1 MVFRVDINA
10 QLQGRE
16 LQLESVCRESG
27 TPYQGQPTANQ
38 GQQGQPMSTKINQSQ
53 PTASQGQAVSG
64 QDQVTHSA
72 GHPGQS
78 QVSRSQ
84 ESSKPDESRPGKS
97 TSEAIVHEAK
107 PKQGQASSGGKEVVG
122 SDPGKEC
129 GPSSTTKKK
138 MVPEPG
144 LAKEGAVEAVS
155 NSVQSR
161 STGASSVE
169 AAGQQPPGDD
179 AVLQLLQY
187 DILREN

>member
-1 MVFRVDINA
+1 
-10 QLQGRE
+10 
-16 LQLESVCRESG
+16 
-27 TPYQGQPTANQ
+27 
-38 GQQGQPMSTKINQSQ
+38 MSTKVNQSQ

-78 QVSRSQ
+78 AGQVSRSR
-84 ESSKPDESRPGKS
+84 ESSKPDESRPG
-97 TSEAIVHEAK
+97 TSDAIVHEAK
-107 PKQGQASSGGKEVVG
+107 PKQGQSSGKEVAG
-122 SDPGKEC
+122 SVPGKEC

-169 AAGQQPPGDD
+169 AAGQQPPGD

>member
-1 MVFRVDINA
+1 
-10 QLQGRE
+10 
-16 LQLESVCRESG
+16 
-27 TPYQGQPTANQ
+27 
-38 GQQGQPMSTKINQSQ
+38 MSTKVNQSQ

-107 PKQGQASSGGKEVVG
+107 PKQGQASSGQSSGKEVVG
-122 SDPGKEC
+122 SVPGKEC

-169 AAGQQPPGDD
+169 AAGKQPPGD
-179 AVLQLLQY
+179 AVLSCY
-187 DILREN
+187 NVIY

>member
-1 MVFRVDINA
+1 M
-10 QLQGRE
+10 
-16 LQLESVCRESG
+16 
-27 TPYQGQPTANQ
+27 
-38 GQQGQPMSTKINQSQ
+38 
-53 PTASQGQAVSG
+53 
-64 QDQVTHSA
+64 THSA

-107 PKQGQASSGGKEVVG
+107 PKQGQSSGKEVVG
-122 SDPGKEC
+122 SVPGKEC

-144 LAKEGAVEAVS
+144 LAKERAVEAVS

>member
-38 GQQGQPMSTKINQSQ
+38 GQQGQPMSTKVNQSQ

-107 PKQGQASSGGKEVVG
+107 PKQGQAPSGQSSGKEVVG
-122 SDPGKEC
+122 SVPGKEC

-169 AAGQQPPGDD
+169 AAGKQPPGD
-179 AVLQLLQY
+179 AVLSCY
-187 DILREN
+187 NVIY

>member
-1 MVFRVDINA
+1 
-10 QLQGRE
+10 
-16 LQLESVCRESG
+16 
-27 TPYQGQPTANQ
+27 
-38 GQQGQPMSTKINQSQ
+38 MSTKVNQSQ

-72 GHPGQS
+72 GHAGQS
-78 QVSRSQ
+78 AGQVSRSQ
-84 ESSKPDESRPGKS
+84 ESSKPDESRPGK
-97 TSEAIVHEAK
+97 SEAIVHEAK

-161 STGASSVE
+161 STGVSSVE
-169 AAGQQPPGDD
+169 ATGQQPPAGD
-179 AVLQLLQY
+179 AVLQLLQH

>member
-1 MVFRVDINA
+1 M
-10 QLQGRE
+10 
-16 LQLESVCRESG
+16 
-27 TPYQGQPTANQ
+27 
-38 GQQGQPMSTKINQSQ
+38 
-53 PTASQGQAVSG
+53 
-64 QDQVTHSA
+64 THSA

-78 QVSRSQ
+78 AGQVSRSR
-84 ESSKPDESRPGKS
+84 ESSKPDESRPG
-97 TSEAIVHEAK
+97 TSDAIVHEAK
-107 PKQGQASSGGKEVVG
+107 PKQGQASSGQSSGKEVAG
-122 SDPGKEC
+122 SVPGKEC

-155 NSVQSR
+155 NNVQSR